1 MIGKTPNYNKG
12 ALTMRTDE
20 KAKSK
25 TLRKTLYFQAVESKD
40 YGTKAYF
47 FTDDDDSIY
56 VHYQIS
62 ISRIK
67 TAAGIREARLW
78 NSMVSK
84 LKKGDRV
91 LAAVVKRQMNNC
103 EYAETAIY
111 YNVDKILKVF

>member
-1 MIGKTPNYNKG
+1 
-12 ALTMRTDE
+12 MRSDE

-25 TLRKTLYFQAVESKD
+25 TMRKTLYFQTLENRN

-47 FTDDDDSIY
+47 FTDDDDNIY

-78 NSMVSK
+78 YSMANK
-84 LKKGDRV
+84 LKKGNKV
-91 LAAVVKRQMNNC
+91 LAAVVRREMNNC
-103 EYAETAIY
+103 EYAEKQSY
-111 YNVDKILKVF
+111 LNVDKILKICSE

>member
-1 MIGKTPNYNKG
+1 
-12 ALTMRTDE
+12 MRSDE

-25 TLRKTLYFQAVESKD
+25 LVRKVLYFQAVEARD

-47 FTDDDDSIY
+47 FTDDEDNIY

-67 TAAGIREARLW
+67 TSAGIREARLW
-78 NSMVSK
+78 YSMANK

-91 LAAVVKRQMNNC
+91 LAAVVQRQMNNC
-103 EYAETAIY
+103 EYSEKSVY
-111 YNVDKILKVF
+111 FNVDKILKVFEE